1 MPNKKDTP
9 IVMIGAGTGIAPFR
23 SFWQENEY
31 EKKINGISRE
41 MIQYFGCRN
50 PNIDELYKQ
59 EMEYYK
65 SKSII
70 SEYCVAY
77 SRLNK
82 GQKIYVQH
90 LLEKNSK
97 SIFDTLIN
105 KNGHFYVCG
114 GVQMAADVNN
124 TLAKIICKHGSFES
138 LDSALE
144 FINELKEKNIFHED
158 IFGNH

>member
-1 MPNKKDTP
+1 LPDKKDTP
-9 IVMIGAGTGIAPFR
+9 IVMIGAGSGIAPFR

-31 EKKINGISRE
+31 EKKTDGTTRE
-41 MIQYFGCRN
+41 MIQYFGCRK
-50 PNIDELYKQ
+50 PNNDELYKQ
-59 EMEYYK
+59 EIEYYL
-65 SKSII
+65 SRSII
-70 SEYCVAY
+70 SEYYVAY
-77 SRLNK
+77 SRIDK
-82 GQKIYVQH
+82 RQKNYVQH

-124 TLAKIICKHGSFES
+124 TLAKIIFKHGSFES
-138 LDSALE
+138 LEKALE